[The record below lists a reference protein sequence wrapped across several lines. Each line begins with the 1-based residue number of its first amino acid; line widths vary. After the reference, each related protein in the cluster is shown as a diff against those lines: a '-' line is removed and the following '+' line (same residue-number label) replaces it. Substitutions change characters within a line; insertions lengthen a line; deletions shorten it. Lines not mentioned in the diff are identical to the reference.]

1 MYTIYKSVEIVSK
14 NPYGEKLLRK
24 ATNGYKENAVLSLL
38 SSRLL
43 SQYY

>member
-24 ATNGYKENAVLSLL
+24 ATK
-38 SSRLL
+38 RLQGKRC
-43 SQYY
+43 SKFTIKSAT